1 MTRNQVSFFAAGILL
16 LVVAACNKSDFSN
29 ESDSQ
34 QIAVYLT
41 DHPGRFNNL
50 FMQINMVEVK
60 VDTSEHRDDD
70 SYGSRPGQMDDD
82 GDDDRRGKDEYGQW
96 DTLQFRPGT
105 YDILALRNGV
115 DTLLARGTIKGKVR
129 KIRLTVGSVNVVVDS
144 VSYPVNLMPGTSNYL
159 YVKVRDEHMRD
170 SGSVKKVWVD
180 FDVSRSIVQMNGQ
193 YFLRPVLKP
202 FCDKT
207 SGELE
212 GRVEPRD
219 AQAVVRVYNSTDT
232 AMAIPGREGEF
243 KLRGLQPGTY
253 SVLFDGSNGY
263 RDTLINNVQ
272 VRKGEDTKL
281 GKVVLKK

>member
-1 MTRNQVSFFAAGILL
+1 
-16 LVVAACNKSDFSN
+16 
-29 ESDSQ
+29 
-34 QIAVYLT
+34 
-41 DHPGRFNNL
+41 
-50 FMQINMVEVK
+50 MQINMVEVK